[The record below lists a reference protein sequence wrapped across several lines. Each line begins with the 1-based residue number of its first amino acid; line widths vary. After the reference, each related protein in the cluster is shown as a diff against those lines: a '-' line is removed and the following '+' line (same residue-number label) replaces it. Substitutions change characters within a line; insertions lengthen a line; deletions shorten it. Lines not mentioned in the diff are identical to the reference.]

1 MGQGENNFWKNLKKP
16 IIGLAPMDGVTDAA
30 MRFMVKKYGSFG
42 SAQDRYPS
50 VMFTEFTNVEGI
62 SHAIRSHK
70 WSLSHRLAR
79 NFKYDESQRPIVAQL
94 FGKDPESF
102 RIAAK
107 LMVELGFDGVD
118 INMGCPAKNISEHG
132 SGAALIGQPEL
143 AGEIIEAVKDG
154 VSLGHGVTGKLIPV
168 SVKTRTGVSEIVT
181 EKWIEHLLQF
191 DLAAITLH
199 GRTLKQLYQ
208 GEANWEEIGKAAKL
222 VKESGKETIFL
233 GNGDV
238 DSVQSAEDRVRRYG
252 VDGVLMGRAAMG
264 APWIFNSNFKFEILN
279 FKARREMM
287 IEHSRKYEEFFPG
300 EPFMPMRKHLA
311 WYAKGFEGASELR
324 QKLVLTNSAA
334 EVEEILR
341 NI

>member
-1 MGQGENNFWKNLKKP
+1 MFQGFWGELERP

-30 MRFMVKKYGSFG
+30 MRYMTKKYGN
-42 SAQDRYPS
+42 PE

-70 WSLSHRLAR
+70 WSQSHRLAR

-102 RIAAK
+102 RVAAK

-118 INMGCPAKNISEHG
+118 INMGCPAKNVSEHG
-132 SGAALIGQPEL
+132 SGAALIGQPDL
-143 AGEIIEAVKDG
+143 AGEIIKATIEG
-154 VSLGHGVTGKLIPV
+154 VSQGHSVTGKLIPV

-199 GRTLKQLYQ
+199 GRTLKQMYQ
-208 GEANWEEIGKAAKL
+208 GLADWEEIGKAARM
-222 VKESGKETIFL
+222 VKGSGKETIFL

-238 DSVQSAEDRVRRYG
+238 DSVQSAVDRVQRYG

-264 APWIFNSNFKFEILN
+264 APWVFEKTQNLEKSKTQRMEI
-279 FKARREMM
+279 A
-287 IEHSRKYEEFFPG
+287 IEHARKFEEFFPDDL
-300 EPFMPMRKHLA
+300 FMSMRKHLA

-341 NI
+341 

>member
-1 MGQGENNFWKNLKKP
+1 MSQVENNFWKGLKKP

-30 MRFMVKKYGSFG
+30 MRFIVKKYGNP
-42 SAQDRYPS
+42 D

-62 SHAIRSHK
+62 RHAVKTNK
-70 WSLSHRLAR
+70 WSSSHRLAR

-102 RIAAK
+102 RVAAK

-118 INMGCPAKNISEHG
+118 INMGCPAKNVSEHG
-132 SGAALIGQPEL
+132 SGAALIGQPDL
-143 AGEIIEAVKDG
+143 AGEIIKATLEG
-154 VSLGHGVTGKLIPV
+154 VEGKVPV

-199 GRTLKQLYQ
+199 GRTLKQMYQ
-208 GEANWEEIGKAAKL
+208 GLADWEEIGKAAKL
-222 VKESGKETIFL
+222 IKESKKEIIFL
-233 GNGDV
+233 GNGDI
-238 DSVQSAEDRVRRYG
+238 QSCQQAAVSCQQYG

-264 APWIFNSNFKFEILN
+264 NPWVFDPKSKEKSIKE
-279 FKARREMM
+279 KVEMM
-287 IEHSRKYEEFFPG
+287 IEHSKKFEEFFPG
-300 EPFMPMRKHLA
+300 EPFMSIRKHLA

-334 EVEEILR
+334 EVEEILI